1 MPPSTR
7 PPAAAGS
14 TARADSPRCAVTR
27 PEWSRPRRPK
37 TRRQHGG
44 YGTYRSSSPASP
56 GTCRPPRR
64 PKASPCGLVNDC
76 QAARAGGHDGGAVRA
91 VWAGVIAGLREQ
103 ITGADF
109 AAGWEGLRRVPA
121 PITRPSFRAAAF
133 AAGWEVL
140 SIVPAPITSRS
151 FRAATDTATARGGPA
166 ARQLRMNLGRVA
178 GPARTDEQMD
188 ALVRD
193 AMRSYARYWL
203 ETFRLPKMD
212 RPAVAARAGSQTFGT
227 EHLDAA
233 VQAGRGFIL
242 ALPHTGNYDVAGL
255 WLIERYHRPFT
266 TVAERLRPASLFDR
280 FVAYRQS
287 IGMEVLA
294 LTGGE
299 QPLTAVLRERLKAGG
314 GVCLVAD
321 RDLSQHGV
329 EVDFFGERARMP
341 SGPALLGP
349 ATRAAALA
357 GGG

>member
-1 MPPSTR
+1 M
-7 PPAAAGS
+7 
-14 TARADSPRCAVTR
+14 
-27 PEWSRPRRPK
+27 
-37 TRRQHGG
+37 
-44 YGTYRSSSPASP
+44 
-56 GTCRPPRR
+56 
-64 PKASPCGLVNDC
+64 
-76 QAARAGGHDGGAVRA
+76 
-91 VWAGVIAGLREQ
+91 WAGVIAGLREQ
-103 ITGADF
+103 ITGA
-109 AAGWEGLRRVPA
+109 G
-121 PITRPSFRAAAF
+121 F

-140 SIVPAPITSRS
+140 SSVPAPITSRS
-151 FRAATDTATARGGPA
+151 FRAAADAATARGGPA
-166 ARQLRMNLGRVA
+166 VRQLRMNLGRVA

-212 RPAVAARAGSQTFGT
+212 RPAVAARVGSQTFGT

-255 WLIERYHRPFT
+255 WLIDRYHRPFT

-299 QPLTAVLRERLKAGG
+299 QPPTAVLRERLKAGG

-341 SGPALLGP
+341 SGPALLA
-349 ATRAAALA
+349 ATTGAALLPVGLWFTPD
-357 GGG
+357 GGWGQQIMAPVKPSADRLRDRVHTGTQQLADAFTQLISAHPSDWHMLQRLWLADLPRSQVHS

>member
-1 MPPSTR
+1 MI
-7 PPAAAGS
+7 
-14 TARADSPRCAVTR
+14 AD
-27 PEWSRPRRPK
+27 
-37 TRRQHGG
+37 
-44 YGTYRSSSPASP
+44 
-56 GTCRPPRR
+56 
-64 PKASPCGLVNDC
+64 
-76 QAARAGGHDGGAVRA
+76 
-91 VWAGVIAGLREQ
+91 LREQ
-103 ITGADF
+103 ITGAGF
-109 AAGWEGLRRVPA
+109 AAGWGVLSAIPA
-121 PITRPSFRAAAF
+121 PIASGSFRAAAD
-133 AAGWEVL
+133 A
-140 SIVPAPITSRS
+140 
-151 FRAATDTATARGGPA
+151 ATARGGPA
-166 ARQLRMNLGRVA
+166 VRQLRTNLRRVA

-188 ALVRD
+188 TLVRD

-212 RPAVAARAGSQTFGT
+212 RPAVAAQADRQTLGT

-255 WLIERYHRPFT
+255 WLIDRYHRPFT

-299 QPLTAVLRERLKAGG
+299 QPPTAVLRERLKAGG

-321 RDLSQHGV
+321 RDLSRHGV

-341 SGPALLGP
+341 SGPALLA
-349 ATRAAALA
+349 ATTGAALLPVGLWFTPD
-357 GGG
+357 GGWGQQIMAPVTPSADRLRDRVRTGTQQLANAFAQLISAHPSDWHMLQRLWLADLPRSRAE